1 MVVNGTSRNGTAV
14 KDRDAIA
21 MELHLRISDADLIAE
36 LSAYEDG
43 EDRAEF
49 AISAL
54 KIGTIALRQAQGRI
68 DADTVRHEGERFIS
82 EMGYALETHQNEVTG
97 QISTCLKE
105 YFDPESGRFNERV
118 KRLVD
123 GDDGDI
129 ARLIRGQI
137 AGDGSELAQ
146 TLTQHVGKESPLM
159 QTLDINATDGLI
171 NTLVQSTEATL
182 STQRELILKEFS
194 LDNTEGA
201 LNRLVSELN
210 TKHGEVGESLE
221 KRIDE
226 VVGEFSLDKKD
237 SALSRLVGQVEKA
250 QLQISSQFSLDEEGS
265 ALARMRR
272 DLKEVLDA
280 QTKENR
286 EFQVEVREKLA
297 EMTAR
302 RQEAAKSTRHGLAFE
317 DAVFDFVKERSQN
330 AGDVA
335 ISTGNTVGDIPRS
348 KKGDVVIELGPEHAA
363 AGARIVVEAKAD
375 SSYTIVGALDELEEA
390 KKNRRAGVGLFVFSS
405 GSAPK
410 GLDAFKRYGN
420 DIVVIW
426 DEEDAT
432 NDVYLDAGMSV
443 AKALCVQSKSRSDA
457 VGEDIEAIEKAV
469 RAIEK
474 QAEGLDEITKL
485 TNTVKNNS
493 EKILTR
499 ARIMADSF
507 REQIG
512 VLDERIGSLR

>member
-1 MVVNGTSRNGTAV
+1 
-14 KDRDAIA
+14 
-21 MELHLRISDADLIAE
+21 
-36 LSAYEDG
+36 
-43 EDRAEF
+43 
-49 AISAL
+49 
-54 KIGTIALRQAQGRI
+54 
-68 DADTVRHEGERFIS
+68 
-82 EMGYALETHQNEVTG
+82 
-97 QISTCLKE
+97 
-105 YFDPESGRFNERV
+105 
-118 KRLVD
+118 
-123 GDDGDI
+123 
-129 ARLIRGQI
+129 
-137 AGDGSELAQ
+137 
-146 TLTQHVGKESPLM
+146 M

-182 STQRELILKEFS
+182 SMQRELILKEFS

-317 DAVFDFVKERSQN
+317 DAVFDFIKERSQS

-335 ISTGNTVGDIPRS
+335 IPTGNTVGDIPRS

-375 SSYTIVGALDELEEA
+375 ASYTIVGALDELEEA
-390 KKNRRAGVGLFVFSS
+390 KKNRRAGIGLFVFSS

-432 NDVYLDAGMSV
+432 NDVYLDAGISV

-507 REQIG
+507 RDQIG